1 MAAINWRF
9 PSGRPTGQPTSLV
22 LLAHGLNLK
31 PTRMEEL
38 ALACRERGAVTGTLV
53 LPGHGGNWRE
63 LAEAGPEDYIDR
75 GRQALAEVRRR
86 SQELGISRVRLIG
99 MSMGALV
106 MLRVLAEEASDD
118 PFQDGIFLS
127 PALVLRLWARL
138 FKGPAGWLPDATPI
152 VSFSRRKDRVFGTL
166 PVASYRS
173 LYQLIDDVGSR
184 LAEQRVTLPLR
195 IYMSPRDEL
204 LSVDGTAALIESGGL
219 PNAELVTSAGPHD
232 ATRPPGERRGRTGGP
247 SHLLVDR
254 ESMGEALW
262 EDLVA
267 HL

>member
-1 MAAINWRF
+1 
-9 PSGRPTGQPTSLV
+9 
-22 LLAHGLNLK
+22 
-31 PTRMEEL
+31 MEEL
-38 ALACRERGAVTGTLV
+38 AQACRERGAVTGVLV
-53 LPGHGGNWRE
+53 LPGHTGDWRE

-75 GRQALAEVRRR
+75 GRRALAEVRLR

-138 FKGPAGWLPDATPI
+138 LEGPAGWLPDATPI
-152 VSFSRRKDRVFGTL
+152 VSFSRRRDRVFGTL

-173 LYQLIDDVGSR
+173 LYQLIDEVTER
-184 LAEQRVTLPLR
+184 LSARPVELPLR
-195 IYMSPRDEL
+195 IYMSRRDEL
-204 LSVDGTAALIESGGL
+204 LSVDGTAELIASGAL
-219 PNAELVTSAGPHD
+219 PNAELITAAPGSN
-232 ATRPPGERRGRTGGP
+232 RRPGESAPDAGNPPSESRERSAGP

-254 ESMGEALW
+254 ESMGDALW
-262 EDLVA
+262 EDLLA
-267 HL
+267 YL